1 MVAVAADEIRE
12 LTPVER
18 IERLHAVD
26 AELRRLEAE
35 AAVLVAAIGD
45 DRAFRA
51 RGHLTISAF
60 LRGELRWS
68 PKQVTARR
76 QLARLVDRVPVVI
89 EHLAAGA
96 IGVAQAQAFG
106 RAAANPRC
114 GDQLGDHVE
123 LLLEDARTLSYQQFA
138 ICIGRWEQLA
148 DSDGAHRDAEANHD
162 SRRFGVSFHDGVG
175 RITGQCGALDYA
187 AFAEIFEQYRH
198 AEFLADWHDAV
209 ARYGPADA
217 GMHLARTDAQRS
229 WDAMMRMS
237 LDAVST
243 PPGSQAPEPVVNLV
257 CGLETVEALLA
268 DAGLI
273 SDDRNGD
280 TPKATPTTP
289 GADRCETT
297 TGIPVTPAD
306 VVQAMIHGRIRRV
319 VFDTAGVVVDAGRLR
334 RLFDGAM
341 RDLMR
346 LHSSMCIFPG
356 CNRPATWCQIDH
368 LTDWQHGGTTTAA
381 NAGPMCAR
389 HNQLKNAGFTVWRDP
404 NGIYHTYHPDGTEIA
419 PPPPPPGAAPPT
431 RPHAA

>member
-1 MVAVAADEIRE
+1 MLATLVDETRE
-12 LTPVER
+12 LTPADR
-18 IERLHAVD
+18 IEQLRAVE

-35 AAVLVAAIGD
+35 AAVLVAQIGHD
-45 DRAFRA
+45 GAFRE
-51 RGHLTISAF
+51 RGHLTISGF

-68 PKQVTARR
+68 QQQVTARR
-76 QLARLVDRVPVVI
+76 QLAGLVEQVPAVI
-89 EHLAAGA
+89 EHLRAGA

-114 GDQLGDHVE
+114 GDQLVEHAE
-123 LLLEDARTLSYQQFA
+123 LLLEHARVLPHHDFMLSIQ
-138 ICIGRWEQLA
+138 RWEQFA

-175 RITGQCGALDYA
+175 RIAAQCGAMDYA
-187 AFAEIFEQYRH
+187 AFSEIFERYRH
-198 AEFLADWHDAV
+198 AEYLADWHDAV
-209 ARYGPADA
+209 ARYGVADA

-257 CGLETVEALLA
+257 CGLDTVETLLA

-273 SDDRNGD
+273 PDDRTGEAP
-280 TPKATPTTP
+280 TPPAAA
-289 GADRCETT
+289 GADRCETS
-297 TGIPVTPAD
+297 TGIPVTPAE
-306 VVQAMIHGRIRRV
+306 VVQAMFHGRIRRV

-346 LHSSMCIFPG
+346 LHSPTCIFPG
-356 CNRPATWCQIDH
+356 CDRPATWCQIDH

-389 HNQLKNAGFTVWRDP
+389 HNQLKNSGFTVWRDP
-404 NGIYHTYHPDGTEIA
+404 NGVYHTYHPDGTEIA
-419 PPPPPPGAAPPT
+419 PPPAPPGAAPPT
-431 RPHAA
+431 WPDAA

>member
-1 MVAVAADEIRE
+1 MLTGVVDEIRE
-12 LTPVER
+12 LTPAER

-26 AELRRLEAE
+26 AEIRRLEAE
-35 AAVLVAAIGD
+35 VAVLVARVGD
-45 DRAFRA
+45 DGAFRD
-51 RGHLTISAF
+51 RGHLTISGF

-76 QLARLVDRVPVVI
+76 QLARLVDQVPTAI

-96 IGVAQAQAFG
+96 IGVAQAHAFG

-114 GDQLGDHVE
+114 GDQLVDHVE
-123 LLLEDARTLSYQQFA
+123 LLLEDARTLTYQQFR
-138 ICIGRWEQLA
+138 ICLDRWEQLA

-162 SRRFGVSFHDGVG
+162 HRRLAISFHDGVG
-175 RITGQCGALDYA
+175 RIDGQCGALDFA
-187 AFAEIFEQYRH
+187 AFSEIFEQYRH
-198 AEFLADWHDAV
+198 AEYLADWHDAV
-209 ARYGPADA
+209 ARYGVADA

-229 WDAMMRMS
+229 WDAMMRMAT
-237 LDAVST
+237 DAVST
-243 PPGSQAPEPVVNLV
+243 PPGAQAPEPVVNLV
-257 CGLETVEALLA
+257 CGLDTVEKLLA

-273 SDDRNGD
+273 PDDRNDD
-280 TPKATPTTP
+280 TPTTPTP

-297 TGIPVTPAD
+297 NGIPVTPAD

-334 RLFDGAM
+334 RLFDGVM

-346 LHSSMCIFPG
+346 LHSPTCIFPG
-356 CNRPATWCQIDH
+356 CNRPATWCQVDH

-404 NGIYHTYHPDGTEIA
+404 NAVFHTYHPDGTEIA